1 MDENWGKKK
10 LILGN
15 SHIFLHYIYIILY
28 VNQYIWCAIYFTM
41 ELIHDLNSTSMYIIY
56 IYNLHNY
63 KMFWIAFIRSLGKP
77 QHFTISR
84 SLIGRIWEHTEDNRH
99 IFDDRWTNLTIW
111 NSVIKAN
118 NVCFYCHL
126 SGRNTLGWLA
136 NAVCDLTW
144 MGVPC
149 GLFFRVGV

>member
-1 MDENWGKKK
+1 MVYGGFLYPEGYPNKSLDSVDFIESPNLEWMRTGGKKK

-63 KMFWIAFIRSLGKP
+63 KMF
-77 QHFTISR
+77 
-84 SLIGRIWEHTEDNRH
+84 
-99 IFDDRWTNLTIW
+99 
-111 NSVIKAN
+111 
-118 NVCFYCHL
+118 
-126 SGRNTLGWLA
+126 
-136 NAVCDLTW
+136 
-144 MGVPC
+144 
-149 GLFFRVGV
+149 